1 LDGYRDVL
9 VCVPAAAMPTLL
21 QEVLRIPVEY
31 RMRGHLTEEKIE
43 RYAAGRVSLA
53 PELDR
58 LTRHLK
64 CCEQCSEAAERAANL
79 ISAVRTFLRVQRHK
93 YN

>member
-9 VCVPAAAMPTLL
+9 VRVSAAAMPTLL
-21 QEVLRIPVEY
+21 QEVLRLPVEY
-31 RMRGHLTEEKIE
+31 RMKGHLTEEEIE
-43 RYAAGRVSLA
+43 RYAAGRVSFG

-58 LTRHLK
+58 LTRHLR
-64 CCEQCSEAAERAANL
+64 CCEQCSDAAERAANL
-79 ISAVRTFLRVQRHK
+79 IFAVRRFLRVQRHK